1 MEWNKLVP
9 ELLVKDYQASKA
21 FYRDI
26 FGFSL
31 RFERPEDRFGYFDL
45 EDAQL
50 MLLQAPGAA
59 VCGRQRPGPNGKGI
73 HFQLELQSIAGLLA
87 RLRAAAIEPSTAVSE
102 SWYRVDGI
110 EHGQHEFF
118 VADPDG
124 YLFRFYQYLG
134 ERPSGAIFSSPL

>member
-9 ELLVKDYQASKA
+9 ELLVEDYQASKA

-45 EDAQL
+45 EGAQL

-59 VCGRQRPGPNGKGI
+59 VCGLHRRGPNGKGI
-73 HFQLELQSIAGLLA
+73 HFQVELQSIAGLLA
-87 RLRAAAIEPSTAVSE
+87 RLRAAAIDLSTAVSE

-110 EHGQHEFF
+110 EHGQREFF

-134 ERPSGAIFSSPL
+134 ERPSG

>member
-9 ELLVKDYQASKA
+9 ELLVKDYPASKA

-45 EDAQL
+45 EGAQL

-59 VCGRQRPGPNGKGI
+59 VCGLQRPGPNGKGI
-73 HFQLELQSIAGLLA
+73 HFQMELQSIAGLLA

-110 EHGQHEFF
+110 EHGQREFF

-124 YLFRFYQYLG
+124 CLFRFYQYLG
-134 ERPSGAIFSSPL
+134 ERPSDAIFSSPL